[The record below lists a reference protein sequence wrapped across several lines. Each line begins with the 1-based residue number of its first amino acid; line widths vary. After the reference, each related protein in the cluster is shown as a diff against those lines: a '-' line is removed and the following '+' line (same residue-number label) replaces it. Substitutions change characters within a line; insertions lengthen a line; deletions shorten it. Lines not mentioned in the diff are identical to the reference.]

1 MTNKRYQRKDGG
13 EFKPLQ
19 PVETMN
25 AALSAA
31 EKLMFLYVDLEL
43 PPENEEQR
51 Q

>member
-1 MTNKRYQRKDGG
+1 MTNQKYQRKDGG

-31 EKLMFLYVDLEL
+31 EKLVFLYVDLSLKEDGD
-43 PPENEEQR
+43 E
-51 Q
+51 